1 VAGPCPG
8 WWAVPVNRDEVLAAY
23 ERQVRSGGGE
33 RAGRVIRKAA
43 EGGWNG
49 ILWSDLDE
57 DTADAEIAAQVA
69 YFTSLNRSFEWKL
82 YSHDRPAD
90 LAERLLAAGF
100 AAELEETLLAAE
112 AAAMAAE
119 PRLPEGVVLRQAED
133 PAGIELLIEAHEQAF
148 GMSLPGLRD
157 RLLHRLTE
165 RPESMVA
172 VVAMAG
178 DRPISGARL
187 DLDPDTEF
195 AGLFGGGTVAGWRGR
210 GVYRALVAYRAR
222 IAVERGYRYLHV
234 DASADSCPILRRL
247 GFEQLGTTTPYVHTP
262 GA

>member
-1 VAGPCPG
+1 M
-8 WWAVPVNRDEVLAAY
+8 NRDEVLAAY
-23 ERQVRSGGGE
+23 ERQVRIRRGE
-33 RAGRVIRKAA
+33 RVGRVVRKAA

-69 YFTSLNRSFEWKL
+69 YFTSLNRDFEWKL

-100 AAELEETLLAAE
+100 AAEPEETLLAAE

-119 PRLPEGVVLRQAED
+119 PLLPDGVALLPVED
-133 PAGIELLIEAHEQAF
+133 PAGIDLLVRAHEDAF
-148 GMSLPGLRD
+148 GMSLPGLRE
-157 RLLHRLTE
+157 RLVRRLAE

-178 DRPISGARL
+178 DRPVSGARL

-195 AGLFGGGTVAGWRGR
+195 AGLFGGGTAPGWRGR
-210 GVYRALVAYRAR
+210 GVYRALVAHRAR
-222 IAVERGYRYLHV
+222 VAVERGYRYLHV
-234 DASADSCPILRRL
+234 DASDESRPILLRL
-247 GFEQLGTTTPYVHTP
+247 GFEPLGTTTPYVRAP

>member
-1 VAGPCPG
+1 M
-8 WWAVPVNRDEVLAAY
+8 NRDEVLAAY
-23 ERQVRSGGGE
+23 ERQVRIRQGE
-33 RAGRVIRKAA
+33 RVGRVVRKAA
-43 EGGWNG
+43 KGGWNG

-57 DTADAEIAAQVA
+57 ETADAEIAGQRA
-69 YFTSLNRSFEWKL
+69 YFAALKRDFEWKL

-90 LAERLLAAGF
+90 LAKRLLAAGF
-100 AAELEETLLAAE
+100 TAEPEETLMAAE
-112 AAAMAAE
+112 AAAVAAE
-119 PRLPEGVVLRQAED
+119 PRLPEGVELRVAED
-133 PAGIELLIEAHEQAF
+133 PAGIDLLVQAHEQAF
-148 GMSLPGLRD
+148 GMSLPGLRERVLR
-157 RLLHRLTE
+157 RLSE

-187 DLDPDTEF
+187 NLDPDTEF

-222 IAVERGYRYLHV
+222 VAVERGYRYLHV
-234 DASADSCPILRRL
+234 DASDESRPILLRL
-247 GFEQLGTTTPYVHTP
+247 GFEPLGTTTPYVRAP